1 MESDK
6 NIDENSKRV
15 LIISDDLKVNE
26 MINNLVEEMLFFPD
40 FISSEKIIKSGISVT
55 DHDILIIDSN
65 LKSINYI
72 DFLKI
77 YKNNLNNTY
86 TPVLIITSNESDEFI
101 KNLIILGVNDY
112 ILKPINKYAF
122 TLKLKNLILIRNLTD
137 MLIEARNEFYE
148 KNKEKNELLGL
159 TAHDLKNP
167 INSISMLSKV
177 LRDTEELSNE
187 EIKEYSGDIASTAER
202 MLSLIKELL
211 DFNAIEEGRIK
222 IKPELLELNEILAE
236 VAGVYKNLAERKRII
251 ILTDFPENTIYVK
264 TDRNAIFQILDNL
277 VSNAV
282 KYTFPGKKVNISISE
297 ENNMAIIKI
306 KDEGQGFTEEDKK
319 KIFQKFSKLSA
330 KPTAGEHSTGLGL
343 SIVKKYADMI
353 GAEIK
358 LESEAGIGST
368 FIITLPII
376 NPEN

>member
-1 MESDK
+1 MENNK
-6 NIDENSKRV
+6 NIDENIKRI
-15 LIISDDLKVNE
+15 LIISDDLNIYEIIKE
-26 MINNLVEEMLFFPD
+26 FSEELLFFPE
-40 FISSEKIIKSGISVT
+40 FISSEEIIKSGISLSV
-55 DHDILIIDSN
+55 HDILIIDTE
-65 LKSINYI
+65 LKAINYI

-77 YKNNLNNTY
+77 YKNNLINSY
-86 TPVLIITSNESDEFI
+86 TPVLIITSNDNEEFI
-101 KNLIILGVNDY
+101 KSIINLDVNDY
-112 ILKPINKYAF
+112 ILKPLNKYVFA
-122 TLKLKNLILIRNLTD
+122 LRLKNSILISNLSR
-137 MLIEARNEFYE
+137 MLFEARNEFYQ

-222 IKPELLELNEILAE
+222 IKPELLEINEILAD
-236 VAGVYKNLAERKRII
+236 VSDFYKNVAERKGITI
-251 ILTDFPENTIYVK
+251 MTDFPENTIYVK
-264 TDRNAIFQILDNL
+264 TDRNAISQILDNL

-282 KYTFPGKKVNISISE
+282 KYTFPGKKVSLTIKE
-297 ENNMAIIKI
+297 ENNLALIEI
-306 KDEGQGFTEEDKK
+306 KDEGQGFTDEDKE

-353 GAEIK
+353 SAEIK

-368 FIITLPII
+368 FIITLPIAK
-376 NPEN
+376 PEI

>member
-1 MESDK
+1 
-6 NIDENSKRV
+6 
-15 LIISDDLKVNE
+15 
-26 MINNLVEEMLFFPD
+26 
-40 FISSEKIIKSGISVT
+40 
-55 DHDILIIDSN
+55 
-65 LKSINYI
+65 
-72 DFLKI
+72 
-77 YKNNLNNTY
+77 
-86 TPVLIITSNESDEFI
+86 
-101 KNLIILGVNDY
+101 
-112 ILKPINKYAF
+112 
-122 TLKLKNLILIRNLTD
+122 

-177 LRDTEELSNE
+177 LRDTEKLSNE

-236 VAGVYKNLAERKRII
+236 VAGFYKNLAERKGII
-251 ILTDFPENTIYVK
+251 IQTDFPENIIYVK
-264 TDRNAIFQILDNL
+264 TDRNAISQILDNL

-297 ENNMAIIKI
+297 ENNLAIIKI

>member
-101 KNLIILGVNDY
+101 KNLINLGVNDY

>member
-15 LIISDDLKVNE
+15 LIISDDLNVNE
-26 MINNLVEEMLFFPD
+26 VINNLGEEILFFPD
-40 FISSEKIIKSGISVT
+40 FISSEKIIKSGISVS

-77 YKNNLNNTY
+77 YKNNLINTY

-101 KNLIILGVNDY
+101 KNIINLGVNDY
-112 ILKPINKYAF
+112 ILKPINKYTF
-122 TLKLKNLILIRNLTD
+122 ILKLKNLILIRNLTD
-137 MLIEARNEFYE
+137 MLIEARNEFYQ

-222 IKPELLELNEILAE
+222 IKPELLELNEILAD
-236 VAGVYKNLAERKRII
+236 VADFYKSLAERKGII
-251 ILTDFPENTIYVK
+251 ILTDFPANIIYVK
-264 TDRNAIFQILDNL
+264 TDRNAISQILDNL

-282 KYTFPGKKVNISISE
+282 KYTFPGKRVNISISE

-368 FIITLPII
+368 FLIILPAMK
-376 NPEN
+376 PEN

>member
-15 LIISDDLKVNE
+15 LIISDDLNVNE
-26 MINNLVEEMLFFPD
+26 VINNLGEEILFFPD
-40 FISSEKIIKSGISVT
+40 FISSEKIIKSGISVA

-101 KNLIILGVNDY
+101 KNIINLGVNDY

-177 LRDTEELSNE
+177 LRDTEKLSNE

-236 VAGVYKNLAERKRII
+236 VAGFYKNLAERKGII
-251 ILTDFPENTIYVK
+251 IQTDFPENIIYVK
-264 TDRNAIFQILDNL
+264 TDRNAISQILDNL

-297 ENNMAIIKI
+297 ENNLAIIKI

>member
-1 MESDK
+1 MENDK
-6 NIDENSKRV
+6 NIDDSAKRV
-15 LIISDDLKVNE
+15 LIVSDDLNVCEIIKEFSKGFV
-26 MINNLVEEMLFFPD
+26 LSPD
-40 FISSEKIIKSGISVT
+40 FISSEKIIKSGISFF
-55 DHDILIIDSN
+55 DYDILIIDSE
-65 LKSINYI
+65 LKSVNFI

-77 YKNNLNNTY
+77 YKSKFNNTY
-86 TPVLIITSNESDEFI
+86 TPVLIITKNESDEFI
-101 KNLIILGVNDY
+101 KSIISLDVNDY
-112 ILKPINKYAF
+112 ILKPLNKYIL
-122 TLKLKNLILIRNLTD
+122 TLKLKNLILISNLSK
-137 MLIEARNEFYE
+137 MLIEARNDFYQ

-177 LRDTEELSNE
+177 LRDADELSNE

-222 IKPELLELNEILAE
+222 IKPEPLELNEILAD
-236 VAGVYKNLAERKRII
+236 VVDFYKNIAERKEISI
-251 ILTDFPENTIYVK
+251 MTDFPEKTVYVK
-264 TDRNAIFQILDNL
+264 TDRNAISQILDNL
-277 VSNAV
+277 ISNAV
-282 KYTFPGKKVNISISE
+282 KYTFPGKKISITISE
-297 ENNMAIIKI
+297 ENELAIIKI
-306 KDEGQGFTEEDKK
+306 KDEGQGFTEEDKR

-368 FIITLPII
+368 FIITLPIFKPG
-376 NPEN
+376 N